1 MYENSYGVPDSL
13 PTGYGGELAAAPAV
27 RLNGGPLTGPAALA
41 RQRQGAPRPAPM
53 PPPGFHQMQQV
64 PGVIRLS
71 SVENEFDEPE
81 GAVWEYGDHEFDN
94 SCDYTYEYH
103 DGYGGFGAD
112 EDGPPIRRDKKLKLN
127 YRVLDTRHIDG
138 YMYRQYSNGLYAI
151 TAGKVP
157 SGVTLNVPFGPEQN
171 PNAFAAIQTKV
182 VEAIGQFPAGAKP
195 SKPSKKKG
203 KRKDKKDKKKG
214 KKVDVGKLAQTGL
227 EVAGKVAKK
236 FEASGKDTKPT
247 DEGEELPSG
256 GGGAPSEEGG
266 MPWYSQRVFGL
277 PMWGVLV
284 GGVAI
289 VGGLYLALKKPSV
302 PVAPP
307 PPVAPP
313 APAPRRLT
321 AKPTAALPSS
331 PAPAPDVEDEE

>member
-1 MYENSYGVPDSL
+1 MYENSYGVPDTL
-13 PTGYGGELAAAPAV
+13 PSGYGGDLAAAPAV
-27 RLNGGPLTGPAALA
+27 RLNSGTLTGPAALA
-41 RQRQGAPRPAPM
+41 RQRQGGPRPAPM

-64 PGVIRLS
+64 PGVVRLS
-71 SVENEFDEPE
+71 DVEHEFDEPQ
-81 GAVWEYGDHEFDN
+81 GAVWEYGYNEFDN
-94 SCDYTYEYH
+94 ECDYAYEYH
-103 DGYGGFGAD
+103 EGYGGFGAD
-112 EDGPPIRRDKKLKLN
+112 DEGPPIRRDKKLKLN
-127 YRVLDTRHIDG
+127 YRVLDTRDKDG

-171 PNAFAAIQTKV
+171 PNAFAAIQTTV
-182 VEAIGQFPAGAKP
+182 VAAIGQFPAGAKP

-236 FEASGKDTKPT
+236 FEASGKDAKPT
-247 DEGEELPSG
+247 DEEEGPTPDG
-256 GGGAPSEEGG
+256 GGGEGGESG

-277 PMWGVLV
+277 PMWGVIV

-289 VGGLYLALKKPSV
+289 AGGLYLALKKPSV

-307 PPVAPP
+307 PPMAPP
-313 APAPRRLT
+313 VPAPRRVT
-321 AKPTAALPSS
+321 AKTAAALPSS
-331 PAPAPDVEDEE
+331 PAPAVEDED